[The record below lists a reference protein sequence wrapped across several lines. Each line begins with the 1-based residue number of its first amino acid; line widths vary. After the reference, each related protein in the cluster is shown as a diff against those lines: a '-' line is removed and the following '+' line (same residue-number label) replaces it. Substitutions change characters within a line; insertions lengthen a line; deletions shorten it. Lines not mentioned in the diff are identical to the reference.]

1 MLGGG
6 SALAPLVLQPQ
17 GTAQGHGGHRG
28 CLVQAAELLL
38 LRVTWLIMC
47 VTWGLLAV
55 TCPEWVRTGRC
66 RWRWEAGG
74 AGAPLG
80 AASQHLS
87 STLVLGCAVGS
98 AGCRRRPASSWA
110 SESHSSRLKPCS
122 SPGLTISQG
131 ATSSECHHITNGAF
145 SQFWLWLIPSSKGET

>member
-1 MLGGG
+1 MVDTGSRNWSHWERAAFECWEGG

-17 GTAQGHGGHRG
+17 GTAQGHGGRRG

-66 RWRWEAGG
+66 RWR
-74 AGAPLG
+74 
-80 AASQHLS
+80 
-87 STLVLGCAVGS
+87 
-98 AGCRRRPASSWA
+98 
-110 SESHSSRLKPCS
+110 
-122 SPGLTISQG
+122 
-131 ATSSECHHITNGAF
+131 
-145 SQFWLWLIPSSKGET
+145 